1 MFASKN
7 RERRYDQGRKEFVS
21 HYPQVLEQPW
31 MQQINF
37 FCKRFTGVENMTSDN
52 VV

>member
-1 MFASKN
+1 MFYICNLNMFASKN
-7 RERRYDQGRKEFVS
+7 HERRYDQGRKEFVS

-37 FCKRFTGVENMTSDN
+37 FLQTIYWR
-52 VV
+52 